1 MCSFDAVTG
10 IVQKASRRTMDL
22 QPYAA
27 VCFFPGGPRQDEWQ
41 KVMGRVDRFLLT
53 NSTPGENEGFLM
65 TFLMTFDENGEINH
79 VSNILDQKRKTLGL
93 ILG

>member
-1 MCSFDAVTG
+1 M
-10 IVQKASRRTMDL
+10 
-22 QPYAA
+22 
-27 VCFFPGGPRQDEWQ
+27 E
-41 KVMGRVDRFLLT
+41 RVDRFLLT

-93 ILG
+93 ILAKK